1 MVVRILVRIGGPQG
15 NALQSAERALDVLAT
30 HAEIT
35 PGSAPLCLPVS
46 AALAHKLVHQEHER
60 ACASGSG
67 SQGGVTMGATLHAAF
82 KWLVEHLR
90 LEIDLSESVLN
101 AAAPPPGKRP
111 GSRTA
116 AVAR

>member
-1 MVVRILVRIGGPQG
+1 
-15 NALQSAERALDVLAT
+15 
-30 HAEIT
+30 
-35 PGSAPLCLPVS
+35 
-46 AALAHKLVHQEHER
+46 
-60 ACASGSG
+60 
-67 SQGGVTMGATLHAAF
+67 MGAALHAAF

-116 AVAR
+116 AGTLTIAAHCQLEYVASAAGVYTLADPLVPTPVVLIARSLLAYGWDQSVRVQDMARTAATSSSDLLD